1 MSVVAKK
8 REKIINVS
16 SCWYVGGGSG
26 LMSSAYQK
34 HVFEEFKRVLKS
46 NLEHDTFINRCKEDM
61 LEKMR
66 TQAILNLLEP
76 YTTKI
81 EISVISTKLGV
92 KEDEGMEL
100 LRLLILNNGVHWL
113 VDEVEG
119 LLGER

>member
-1 MSVVAKK
+1 
-8 REKIINVS
+8 
-16 SCWYVGGGSG
+16 
-26 LMSSAYQK
+26 
-34 HVFEEFKRVLKS
+34 
-46 NLEHDTFINRCKEDM
+46 M

-66 TQAILNLLEP
+66 TQAILNLLER

-81 EISVISTKLGV
+81 EISVISTKMGV

-119 LLGER
+119 YLVRGER

>member
-1 MSVVAKK
+1 
-8 REKIINVS
+8 
-16 SCWYVGGGSG
+16 
-26 LMSSAYQK
+26 
-34 HVFEEFKRVLKS
+34 
-46 NLEHDTFINRCKEDM
+46 M

-66 TQAILNLLEP
+66 TQAILNLLEL

-81 EISVISTKLGV
+81 EISVISTKMGV

>member
-1 MSVVAKK
+1 
-8 REKIINVS
+8 
-16 SCWYVGGGSG
+16 
-26 LMSSAYQK
+26 
-34 HVFEEFKRVLKS
+34 
-46 NLEHDTFINRCKEDM
+46 M

-66 TQAILNLLEP
+66 TQAILNLLER

-119 LLGER
+119 YLVRGD

>member
-1 MSVVAKK
+1 
-8 REKIINVS
+8 
-16 SCWYVGGGSG
+16 
-26 LMSSAYQK
+26 
-34 HVFEEFKRVLKS
+34 
-46 NLEHDTFINRCKEDM
+46 M

-66 TQAILNLLEP
+66 TQAILNLLER

-81 EISVISTKLGV
+81 EISVISTKMGV